1 MEKLNKMNKIRSE
14 IVKLSKK
21 MDNEISNPK
30 VSKLVYKTDDHM
42 LKMDKFEDDEKSDKE
57 DNEKRKKEIFEL
69 CSHGIVKRKP
79 SYRSIISLIIV
90 YVIFIGIILMFLN
103 IIRDIQDGLNIVERI
118 FLNIK
123 NIKK

>member
-1 MEKLNKMNKIRSE
+1 MINKIYKNMENNEERIDE
-14 IVKLSKK
+14 I
-21 MDNEISNPK
+21 DNENKII
-30 VSKLVYKTDDHM
+30 
-42 LKMDKFEDDEKSDKE
+42 DKKY
-57 DNEKRKKEIFEL
+57 KKEIFEL
-69 CSHGIVKRKP
+69 LCLYGIVKRKP